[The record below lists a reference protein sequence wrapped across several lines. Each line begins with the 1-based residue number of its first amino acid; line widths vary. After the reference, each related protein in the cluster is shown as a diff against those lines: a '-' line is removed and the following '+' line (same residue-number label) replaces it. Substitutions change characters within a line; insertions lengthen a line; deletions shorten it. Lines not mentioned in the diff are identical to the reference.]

1 MGLALMFSLPT
12 SSKNN
17 SKSSFTTHVTVT
29 TYNAV
34 RSQCDKTPTITAD
47 GTRIDNKK
55 LKNGKQ
61 RIAAISRDLLWA
73 IPLGSTILIEGHGRY
88 VVRDTM
94 NPRFNHCIDILQHP
108 SKENFKKKKIKVE
121 LVKKPTKKK
130 PTKKTKKKPTKKKP
144 TKKTKKKPTKKPRKA

>member
-1 MGLALMFSLPT
+1 MVIGLALMFSLPT

-17 SKSSFTTHVTVT
+17 SQSSFITHVTVT

-34 RSQCDKTPTITAD
+34 SSQCDKTPTITAD
-47 GTRIDNKK
+47 GTRIDHKK
-55 LKNGKQ
+55 VKNGQQ

-73 IPLGSTILIEGHGRY
+73 IPLGSTISIEGHGRY

-108 SKENFKKKKIKVE
+108 SKENFKKEKIKVK
-121 LVKKPTKKK
+121 LVEKPTKKT
-130 PTKKTKKKPTKKKP
+130 TKKTKKKPTK
-144 TKKTKKKPTKKPRKA
+144 A

>member
-55 LKNGKQ
+55 LENGQQ
-61 RIAAISRDLLWA
+61 RIAAISRDLLHE
-73 IPLGSTILIEGHGRY
+73 IPLGSTILIYGYGYYE
-88 VVRDTM
+88 VRDTM
-94 NPRFNHCIDILQHP
+94 NSRFNHCIDILQHP
-108 SKENFKKKKIKVE
+108 SKKNFKKKKIKIK
-121 LVKKPTKKK
+121 LV
-130 PTKKTKKKPTKKKP
+130 KKP

>member
-1 MGLALMFSLPT
+1 MGLALMLSMPT

-17 SKSSFTTHVTVT
+17 SQSSFTTHVTVT

-47 GTRIDNKK
+47 GTRIDHKK
-55 LKNGKQ
+55 VKNGQQ

-73 IPLGSTILIEGHGRY
+73 IPLGSTIFIEGHGYY

-94 NPRFNHCIDILQHP
+94 NSRFNHCIDILQHS
-108 SKENFKKKKIKVE
+108 SKENFKKEKIKIE
-121 LVKKPTKKK
+121 LV
-130 PTKKTKKKPTKKKP
+130 KKPTKKKP

>member
-47 GTRIDNKK
+47 GTRIDHKK
-55 LKNGKQ
+55 LKDGKQ
-61 RIAAISRDLLWA
+61 RIVAISRDLLHE
-73 IPLGSTILIEGHGRY
+73 IPLGSTILIEGYGY
-88 VVRDTM
+88 YEVRDTM
-94 NPRFNHCIDILQHP
+94 NSRFNHCIDILQHP
-108 SKENFKKKKIKVE
+108 SKKNFKKKKIKIK
-121 LVKKPTKKK
+121 LV
-130 PTKKTKKKPTKKKP
+130 KKP

>member
-1 MGLALMFSLPT
+1 MGLALMFSMPT

-17 SKSSFTTHVTVT
+17 SQSSFTTHVTVT

-47 GTRIDNKK
+47 GTRIDHKK

-61 RIAAISRDLLWA
+61 RIVAISRDLLHE
-73 IPLGSTILIEGHGRY
+73 IPLGSTISIEGHGCY

-108 SKENFKKKKIKVE
+108 SKENFKKEKIKVE
-121 LVKKPTKKK
+121 LVEKPAKKTK
-130 PTKKTKKKPTKKKP
+130 KKTKKKP
-144 TKKTKKKPTKKPRKA
+144 RKA

>member
-1 MGLALMFSLPT
+1 MVIGLALMFSLPT

-47 GTRIDNKK
+47 GTRIDHKK
-55 LKNGKQ
+55 VENGKQ
-61 RIAAISRDLLWA
+61 RIVAISRDLLYA
-73 IPLGSTILIEGHGRY
+73 IPLGSTILIEGYGY
-88 VVRDTM
+88 YEVRDTM
-94 NPRFNHCIDILQHP
+94 NSRFNHCIDILQHP
-108 SKENFKKKKIKVE
+108 SKKNFKKEKIKIK

-130 PTKKTKKKPTKKKP
+130 PTKKTKKKP
-144 TKKTKKKPTKKPRKA
+144 RKA

>member
-17 SKSSFTTHVTVT
+17 SQSSFTTHVTVT

-34 RSQCDKTPTITAD
+34 KSQCDKTPTITAD
-47 GTRIDNKK
+47 GTKIDHRKV
-55 LKNGKQ
+55 KNGQQ
-61 RIAAISRDLLWA
+61 RIAAISRDLLYA
-73 IPLGSTILIEGHGRY
+73 IPLGSTISIEGHGCY

-108 SKENFKKKKIKVE
+108 SKKNFKKEKIKIE
-121 LVKKPTKKK
+121 LVKKPTKK
-130 PTKKTKKKPTKKKP
+130 PTKKTKKKP
-144 TKKTKKKPTKKPRKA
+144 RKA

>member
-1 MGLALMFSLPT
+1 MFSSHKSLMVMGLALMFSLPT

-17 SKSSFTTHVTVT
+17 SKSSFITHVTVT

-47 GTRIDNKK
+47 GTRINHEM

-61 RIAAISRDLLWA
+61 RIVAISRDLLHE

-108 SKENFKKKKIKVE
+108 SKKNFKKEKIKIK
-121 LVKKPTKKK
+121 LVKKPTK
-130 PTKKTKKKPTKKKP
+130 
-144 TKKTKKKPTKKPRKA
+144 A

>member
-1 MGLALMFSLPT
+1 MFSSHKSLMVMGLALMFSLPT

-55 LKNGKQ
+55 LKDGKQ
-61 RIAAISRDLLWA
+61 RIVAISRDLLHE
-73 IPLGSTILIEGHGRY
+73 IPLGSTISIEGHGSY

-108 SKENFKKKKIKVE
+108 SKENFKKEKIKVE
-121 LVKKPTKKK
+121 LV
-130 PTKKTKKKPTKKKP
+130 KKP